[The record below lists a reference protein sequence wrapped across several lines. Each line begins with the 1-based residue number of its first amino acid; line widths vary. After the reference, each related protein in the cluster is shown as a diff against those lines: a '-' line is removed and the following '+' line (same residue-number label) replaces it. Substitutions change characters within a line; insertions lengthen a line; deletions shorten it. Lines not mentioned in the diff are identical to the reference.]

1 MTFVILANTTIMTID
16 RYPEPV
22 ALSDLLD
29 TLNQGFSWIFTAE
42 LIIKLIGLGI
52 KEYVRDRFNLFD
64 AFIVIIS
71 IVENVMFYVIGS
83 KVAGGI
89 TVLRSVRLLR
99 IFKLARNWTSFRI
112 LLQKIIETL
121 PNIFTFGFLLIIF
134 LIVFIILG
142 M

>member
-1 MTFVILANTTIMTID
+1 MTIVILANTAIMTLD
-16 RYPEPV
+16 HYPEPAV
-22 ALSDLLD
+22 LSNLLD
-29 TLNQGFSWIFTAE
+29 TLNEAFSWIFTAE
-42 LIIKLIGLGI
+42 MIIKLIGLGF
-52 KEYVRDRFNLFD
+52 KEYGRDRFNLFD

-71 IVENVMFYVIGS
+71 IVENVMFYLIGS
-83 KVAGGI
+83 KVASGI
-89 TVLRSVRLLR
+89 TVLRSIRLLR

>member
-1 MTFVILANTTIMTID
+1 MTFVIIANTTIMTID
-16 RYPEPV
+16 RYPEPA

-42 LIIKLIGLGI
+42 MIIKLIGLGI
-52 KEYVRDRFNLFD
+52 KEYGRDRFNLFD